1 MKRASIFAVVAL
13 AAAAALGA
21 GGAASAKPDAP
32 KANQVAAK
40 LCKAEKHADKA
51 AFKATYGKHAMREC
65 KRSNRGE
72 VADTI
77 RNASQQCKAD
87 READPAAFAE
97 AWGSGPNAHGKC
109 VSATVRELAIEEPV
123 EEFQNAAQACRDE
136 RKADPEAFAEN
147 YGSNHNQRNAFG
159 KCVSE
164 AVREAEEELPS
175 V

>member
-1 MKRASIFAVVAL
+1 MKRAGIFAVVAM

-21 GGAASAKPDAP
+21 GGVAGAKPGAP

-40 LCKAEKHADKA
+40 LCKAEKHAVKA

-65 KRSNRGE
+65 KRANRAQVG
-72 VADTI
+72 DTI

-87 READPAAFAE
+87 READPAAFEE
-97 AWGSGPNAHGKC
+97 AWGSNPNAHGKC
-109 VSATVRELAIEEPV
+109 VSATVREEAVDEVV
-123 EEFQNAAQACRDE
+123 EEFQNAAQACRAE
-136 RKADPEAFAEN
+136 RNADPERFAEN

-164 AVREAEEELPS
+164 TVREAEEEPPS
-175 V
+175 L

>member
-1 MKRASIFAVVAL
+1 MKRVTTIGIVAVLAGSLGVA
-13 AAAAALGA
+13 GT
-21 GGAASAKPDAP
+21 GIAKPGLP
-32 KANQVAAK
+32 KPNQIAAK
-40 LCKAEKHADKA
+40 LCQAEKHADKA

-65 KRSNRGE
+65 KRANRAQVG
-72 VADTI
+72 DTI

-97 AWGSGPNAHGKC
+97 AWGSDPNAHGKC
-109 VSATVRELAIEEPV
+109 VSATVREQAVDEAV
-123 EEFQNAAQACRDE
+123 EEFQNAAQACRAE
-136 RKADPEAFAEN
+136 RNADPEGFAEN

-164 AVREAEEELPS
+164 TVREAEEEPPS